1 MPRQRLSR
9 LLTWT
14 AVLLAAGS
22 AYAVFVSVTGLFI
35 PCPFRQVTQLLC
47 PGCGVS
53 HLCLA
58 LLHMDLPGA
67 WAANPGLFLLLP
79 LLALFLLYRA
89 VCYVLRGSSPLSRR
103 ESVLVWL
110 MVLWLVLWGF
120 VRNFI

>member
-35 PCPFRQVTQLLC
+35 PCPFRLLTGFLC

-58 LLHMDLPGA
+58 LLHVDFMAA
-67 WAANPGLFLLLP
+67 WTANPGLFLLLP
-79 LLALFLLYRA
+79 LLLLFLLHRA

>member
-35 PCPFRQVTQLLC
+35 PCPFRLLTGFLC

-58 LLHMDLPGA
+58 LLHVDFMAA
-67 WAANPGLFLLLP
+67 WTANPGLFLLLP
-79 LLALFLLYRA
+79 LLLLFLLHRA

-110 MVLWLVLWGF
+110 MVIWLLLWG
-120 VRNFI
+120 VIRNFI